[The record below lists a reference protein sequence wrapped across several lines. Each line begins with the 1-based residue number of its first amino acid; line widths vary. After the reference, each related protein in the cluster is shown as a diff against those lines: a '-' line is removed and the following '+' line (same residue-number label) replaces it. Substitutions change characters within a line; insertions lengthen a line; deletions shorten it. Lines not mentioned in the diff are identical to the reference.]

1 MNHAPAGQSIVQ
13 PSAICLVF
21 SLSERNTRFCKN
33 LCKLPPITP
42 PVRAGHQQVQ
52 SISRN
57 FREFK
62 DWDPSAVSATSHK
75 SFLHCAFCHQ
85 WLPRSCL
92 LSADSMITQVMWDLF
107 KTLPTDPGECL
118 LCSSTSACLWSCR
131 PVSCLPANHEPPP
144 PPLPGVSP
152 CSSLLG
158 PIVPRRHII
167 CNNHCIQYL
176 LQLLWNA
183 DGVAAS
189 HAHCVFSGFSC
200 PHWITSQL
208 SLLLRS
214 AHVMEQQQRVVC

>member
-1 MNHAPAGQSIVQ
+1 MIIPAAGNMKHAPAGQSIVQ

-42 PVRAGHQQVQ
+42 PVRTGHQQVQ

-85 WLPRSCL
+85 WLPRYCL

-144 PPLPGVSP
+144 PPPPPGCLSMQQP
-152 CSSLLG
+152 ARIPSTTSTHHL
-158 PIVPRRHII
+158 
-167 CNNHCIQYL
+167 Q
-176 LQLLWNA
+176 QLLYP
-183 DGVAAS
+183 VFTTAALK
-189 HAHCVFSGFSC
+189 CRWSC
-200 PHWITSQL
+200 SISCT
-208 SLLLRS
+208 LR
-214 AHVMEQQQRVVC
+214 V